1 MNIPLLRQF
10 FVVSSALLAAIS
22 TGGMMGLSS
31 ILVQQL
37 KRNNSDIK
45 VDLDT
50 ESWIASVHGFAGI
63 PSIFIPYL
71 MQCWGRRFGF
81 RCSCL
86 SVLIGW
92 IILCFANS
100 SLTII
105 MAEIFQGAGIK
116 SLLVVCMVTISEM
129 VEPKIRNQSIVSYGI
144 IQTFIVLFVPTAGN
158 FLHWKTISLIL
169 CFPLALAIIF
179 SFIWPE
185 SPAWLAYKGR
195 FEESKKSFIWLRGK
209 NKESLAEMNALFIA
223 QREFLNSEMTK
234 ESPKRSRLLLRAAW
248 QKISRR
254 DFYLPIFHMF
264 VLLSCYYWSGNLLI
278 VVYHPL
284 LERVIENSESAFIA
298 MISIVVA
305 FIIGNVSCPILL
317 KYFGN
322 KTILL
327 TGGVFST
334 VFLLCSSSIFYLQVV
349 GIVAIDSSLCLYPLL
364 GFTVC
369 SSTAFYMVPFGV
381 STEIIPLRHRGV
393 AGSVYII
400 LMSISYTIS
409 LKIAPYL
416 IDHLGTYGIFLLY
429 AFILSLCL
437 TWIWKYVP
445 ETKNKTLQTIEET
458 FVGSYK
464 DPSVVI
470 DEGMNESYYLN
481 DKE

>member
-1 MNIPLLRQF
+1 
-10 FVVSSALLAAIS
+10 
-22 TGGMMGLSS
+22 MMGLPS

-37 KRNNSDIK
+37 KRNDSDIK

-305 FIIGNVSCPILL
+305 FIIGNV
-317 KYFGN
+317 
-322 KTILL
+322 
-327 TGGVFST
+327 
-334 VFLLCSSSIFYLQVV
+334 V
-349 GIVAIDSSLCLYPLL
+349 GIVATDSSLCLYPLL